1 MLFIQGLIVAK
12 LLAVAFAA
20 GSITQEIATTKPIT
34 GAHVRILAYHVSFQ
48 VEKSCQSYINVI
60 LKFEYF
66 TGTADFQH
74 NPQSG

>member
-20 GSITQEIATTKPIT
+20 VSITQEIATKSIT

-48 VEKSCQSYINVI
+48 VEKSC
-60 LKFEYF
+60 
-66 TGTADFQH
+66 
-74 NPQSG
+74 